1 MRDHRT
7 SATRRAAGL
16 SRLPLALALGASVL
30 LSVGAAPAGAA
41 KGPGD
46 LPNLQAALD
55 TLKSTATH
63 NAVCRFLSAPVPG
76 GGSPGAAVTLPAKA
90 DPCEGVPSFTIK
102 DPLALNEI
110 APAFVTGTAQPSL
123 NDAVKLSYAVA
134 GVTTSGGRTA
144 TVLLAPTG
152 TTGWHL
158 AAVRE
163 GDTDA
168 TYAGKADLA
177 TTVFSEPQIRGFYQ
191 LKLTTVEPLNDAARQ
206 GLNGQPSV
214 SLADYQKL
222 VKARYADKQPGSEF
236 DTKGFSSG
244 LGGGRPHSS
253 SASSTP
259 LVVGGSGA
267 AALVLAGGAV
277 GLRRRKR
284 ARLR

>member
-1 MRDHRT
+1 MCDQRT
-7 SATRRAAGL
+7 STTRRAARF
-16 SRLPLALALGASVL
+16 SRLPVILALGASVL
-30 LSVGAAPAGAA
+30 LSVGAGPAGAA
-41 KGPGD
+41 KGPAD

-63 NAVCRFLSAPVPG
+63 DAVCRFLSAPVPNG
-76 GGSPGAAVTLPAKA
+76 ASPGAAVTLPAKA

-102 DPLALNEI
+102 DPLALNEV
-110 APAFVTGTAQPSL
+110 APAFVAGTAQPTL
-123 NDAVKLSYAVA
+123 ADAVMLAYAVA
-134 GVTTSGGRTA
+134 GVTTSAGRTA

-177 TTVFSEPQIRGFYQ
+177 TTVFSEPQIHGYYQ

-206 GLNGQPSV
+206 GLGGQSSV

-222 VKARYADKQPGSEF
+222 VKARYADKQPGSEY

-244 LGGGRPHSS
+244 FGTGRPHSS
-253 SASSTP
+253 TSSTP
-259 LVVGGSGA
+259 LIVGGSGA
-267 AALVLAGGAV
+267 ALALAGGAV